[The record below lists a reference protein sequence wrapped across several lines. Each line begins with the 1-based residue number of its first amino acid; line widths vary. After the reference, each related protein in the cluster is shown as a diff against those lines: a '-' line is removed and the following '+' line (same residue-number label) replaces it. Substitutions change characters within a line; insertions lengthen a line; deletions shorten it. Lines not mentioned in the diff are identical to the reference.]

1 MTHLF
6 STPASAEKLYQKNA
20 RMRKAQLNMIVRV
33 LALAIF
39 AGRAVFLLS
48 AARSLDQDEY
58 LNLYTHQL
66 LLTTLREDSSYL
78 DPACKTTAD
87 LAACAFL
94 TPAHRCGGSGP
105 ACEALAA
112 EKVNASFAAYEPL
125 RPFRWLLTVESEGFV
140 AVDEGEPVRWELGD
154 PALRTLR
161 GQKFAASTRIQKNT
175 ASGPAILK
183 VTLLTAVK

>member
-1 MTHLF
+1 MR
-6 STPASAEKLYQKNA
+6 Q
-20 RMRKAQLNMIVRV
+20 RKAQLNMVVLV

-39 AGRAVFLLS
+39 AGLAVFLLS

-66 LLTTLREDSSYL
+66 LLTALREDSGSL

-105 ACEALAA
+105 ACESLARDQA
-112 EKVNASFAAYEPL
+112 TAAFAAYEPL

-140 AVDEGEPVRWELGD
+140 ALDEGEPVRWELGE

-161 GQKFAASTRIQKNT
+161 AEKFAASTRIQKNT

-183 VTLLTAVK
+183 VALLVAVR